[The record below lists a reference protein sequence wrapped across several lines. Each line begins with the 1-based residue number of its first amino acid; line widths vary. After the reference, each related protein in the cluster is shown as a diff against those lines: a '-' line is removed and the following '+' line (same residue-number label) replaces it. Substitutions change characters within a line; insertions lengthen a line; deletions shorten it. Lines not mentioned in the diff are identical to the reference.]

1 MPDNNWTPPKGDTPV
16 EDKWTPPKGDTPVE
30 DKSDGKSKLKSYE
43 GDTKPKKDSMTSS
56 MTEELFGKVSTRNVA
71 ESTAGPKISRREELS
86 QQVQE
91 APKRKEAKEQ
101 KIKETKQT
109 ALKNSVKQSLKNN
122 NTSYVEG
129 DLSWKNAESKI
140 QEGVDSDKL
149 ALSFDKLN
157 NPYYVKSLNGFE
169 ALWEGIKQSF
179 EKEKQGYEFVGADI
193 ENKIKLADKAI
204 EENTIP
210 ESVIT
215 GSVAKA
221 SEFVGG
227 SAEQLALGFGAGI
240 GGASAGGAVAGPVG
254 AFVGGVTA
262 SFLALSPSAYTGAV
276 HGEAIKRY
284 SQSINEIKASGREV
298 TQEDK
303 IDAMNKAVSQGQ
315 IAGGVEVLKTA
326 ALSFIPAGKGAS
338 GKGFVN
344 LLKQDIKHTGYDVL
358 KFGGLSVGGSL
369 ATDISAKEK
378 GYNVSLSE
386 MITNG
391 IEKGGEGATTAA
403 AFGVAH
409 GLLNVSKYTR
419 AGALEYLSTIERPK
433 LVSYSMAQEAN
444 GLIPKGATEKMIGE
458 LDSFKQAQD
467 KVPSF
472 IPDEN
477 KASFSGNIRR
487 KMNLEEQKRMADP
500 SFHSKIDEEIAN
512 IDKRIKEMT
521 LSADPTKLEVDDV
534 TGATGEPVPQ
544 TESHIQSGINDL
556 NKEETVIHKGEEW
569 TVKKDNGDGTVVV
582 ARQNE
587 AGVESEITLNK
598 SELEKPAES
607 EVKPTED
614 KDVEHKVGDTVTVTS
629 ADGTILG
636 ENAKVTAVSDD
647 GKFVQTEL
655 GNAYLPKEQIQK
667 QPELEK
673 PAYTQ
678 TEEGKTENL
687 KAQDLGFDNVTHAI
701 NSVNKELGT
710 DYKTIQEIPESDL
723 KKVSETKTKPTEEE
737 IKLHQEAEAQD
748 RVDALNKT
756 KQDYDTSRSR
766 EGVGV
771 TAPEVPKDVLSEPI
785 SSFEFAKDATPE
797 ESAKFDEFRKS
808 RYKSPEEFK
817 SEYEREHRREI
828 GETREEYLRR
838 KSCE

>member
-16 EDKWTPPKGDTPVE
+16 EDKWTPPKGDTLIE

-43 GDTKPKKDSMTSS
+43 GDTKPKKDAMTSS

-71 ESTAGPKISRREELS
+71 ESTAGPKIARREELS

-109 ALKNSVKQSLKNN
+109 ALKNSVKQSLDNN
-122 NTSYVEG
+122 NISYVEG

-140 QEGVDSDKL
+140 QEGVNSDKL

-179 EKEKQGYEFVGADI
+179 TKEKEAYEFVGADI

-210 ESVIT
+210 ENVIT

-433 LVSYSMAQEAN
+433 LVSYSMAQETN

-477 KASFSGNIRR
+477 KASFSGNIRK

-500 SFHSKIDEEIAN
+500 SFHPKIDEEIAN

-521 LSADPTKLEVDDV
+521 LSTDPTKLEVDDV

-544 TESHIQSGINDL
+544 TESHIQSGIDIL
-556 NKEETVIHKGEEW
+556 NKEETVMHKGEEW

-582 ARQNE
+582 TKQNE

-598 SELEKPAES
+598 SELEKPA
-607 EVKPTED
+607 
-614 KDVEHKVGDTVTVTS
+614 
-629 ADGTILG
+629 
-636 ENAKVTAVSDD
+636 
-647 GKFVQTEL
+647 
-655 GNAYLPKEQIQK
+655 
-667 QPELEK
+667 
-673 PAYTQ
+673 YTQ
-678 TEEGKTENL
+678 TEEGKAENL
-687 KAQDLGFDNVTHAI
+687 KSQDLGFDNVTHAI

-710 DYKTIQEIPESDL
+710 DYKTIQEIPEADL
-723 KKVSETKTKPTEEE
+723 KGVSETKTKPTEEE
-737 IKLHQEAEAQD
+737 IKIHQEAEPQD
-748 RVDALNKT
+748 RIDALNKT
-756 KQDYDTSRSR
+756 KQDYDTSRSG
-766 EGVGV
+766 EGVGG
-771 TAPEVPKDVLSEPI
+771 TATEISKDVLSEPI